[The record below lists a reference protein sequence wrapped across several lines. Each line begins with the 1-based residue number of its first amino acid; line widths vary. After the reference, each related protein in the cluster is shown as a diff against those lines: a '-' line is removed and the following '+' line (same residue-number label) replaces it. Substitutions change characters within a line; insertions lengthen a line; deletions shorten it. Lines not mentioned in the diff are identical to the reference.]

1 MGGRSIS
8 MATVADI
15 LKTKGTQVWTISP
28 LASIADALKLMADKN
43 LGALVVAENELI
55 LGIFSERDYARKVV
69 YEDFFSL
76 STPVR
81 NLMTA
86 PVYFVTSD
94 EVLEACMVLMT
105 EKRIRHLPVIECGRL
120 IGLVSIGDVVKQSL
134 SEMERTIKDLEDYI
148 WVHMI

>member
-1 MGGRSIS
+1 

-15 LKTKGTQVWTISP
+15 LKTKGTQVWTIPPS
-28 LASIADALKLMADKN
+28 ASIAEALKLMAEKN
-43 LGALVVAENELI
+43 LGALIVAENDLI

-69 YEDFFSL
+69 SEDNFSL
-76 STPVR
+76 NTPVR
-81 NLMTA
+81 NLMST
-86 PVYFVTSD
+86 PLYFVTSNEGLD
-94 EVLEACMVLMT
+94 GCMALMT

>member
-1 MGGRSIS
+1 

-28 LASIADALKLMADKN
+28 SASIADALKLMADKN

-69 YEDFFSL
+69 YEDIFSL